1 MEFLSKESINSKEL
15 LKQINYFREVEYKEK
30 EASNTLTE
38 AQKKRGHYIEL
49 QHNDLL
55 KIIRDEFDI
64 QVGQGNFSQTSDEF
78 NIQVNEGKISL
89 VKNEE
94 IDQLNFEEMLKGR
107 LNFEETS
114 KDKII
119 PTSVEGIFVS
129 TYIDKWNRQQPML
142 ILTIDQAKQVLLRE
156 SKVVRKA
163 VIQYLNLLEKRI
175 RELERKKGKI
185 TRKQETDSIKMLMEY
200 GNIPKEKQHLYYMTY
215 SKLPYKVLGLKKVS
229 RDSLPADD
237 LDMIKEL
244 ERIIQMTILTSIIK
258 GLDVKAIYQECKK
271 ACNEALEDTE
281 QKLIS

>member
-15 LKQINYFREVEYKEK
+15 FDQINIFREMEYKER

-49 QHNDLL
+49 RHDTLLNIIKSEFNL
-55 KIIRDEFDI
+55 KIDL
-64 QVGQGNFSQTSDEF
+64 Q
-78 NIQVNEGKISL
+78 NIL
-89 VKNEE
+89 
-94 IDQLNFEEMLKGR
+94 EMLK
-107 LNFEETS
+107 E
-114 KDKII
+114 KDRQNILPI
-119 PTSVEGIFVS
+119 YNDNIFVS
-129 TYIDKWNRQQPML
+129 TYKDSYDREQIMF

-185 TRKQETDSIKMLMEY
+185 TRKQETNSIKMLLEY
-200 GNIPKEKQHLYYMTY
+200 GNIPKEKHNLYYMTY
-215 SKLPYKVLGLKKVS
+215 SKLPFVVLGMKRVS

-237 LDMIKEL
+237 LEQIKEL
-244 ERIIQMTILTSIIK
+244 ESIIQVTILTSIIK
-258 GLDVKAIYQECKK
+258 KLEVKAIYKECKK
-271 ACNEALEDTE
+271 ACIDSLVDIE

>member
-15 LKQINYFREVEYKEK
+15 LKQINYFREIEYKEK
-30 EASNTLTE
+30 EANNTLTE

-49 QHNDLL
+49 RHDNLL
-55 KIIRDEFDI
+55 RTIRDEFNMKI
-64 QVGQGNFSQTSDEF
+64 NT
-78 NIQVNEGKISL
+78 VNKNA

-107 LNFEETS
+107 INFEETS

-119 PTSVEGIFVS
+119 PTSVEGIFIS
-129 TYIDKWNRQQPML
+129 TYIDEWNRQKPMF

-200 GNIPKEKQHLYYMTY
+200 GNIPQEKQRLYYMTY
-215 SKLPYKVLGLKKVS
+215 SKLPFVVLGMKKVS
-229 RDSLPADD
+229 RDTLPADD
-237 LDMIKEL
+237 LNLIKEL
-244 ERIIQMTILTSIIK
+244 ESIIQVTILTSIIK

-271 ACNEALEDTE
+271 ACSEALEDTE